1 MRDTCPRRNGGKQ
14 EGGKASKALRV
25 IARRRRGIRM
35 KMEEDIGYWI
45 WDIGYGEIFV
55 KVNVNV
61 DWLEG
66 GKVERSEGG
75 LVRRWE
81 GCFAGDS
88 S

>member
-1 MRDTCPRRNGGKQ
+1 
-14 EGGKASKALRV
+14 
-25 IARRRRGIRM
+25 
-35 KMEEDIGYWI
+35 MEEDIGYWI